1 MAKRLGASRI
11 HVRGDSKIVVGIV
24 NSLIYPRA
32 VKSSLFNDS
41 LFDLLSTF
49 DSVEFTHVPRN
60 RNKVADTL
68 ANEAITFD
76 QKPPEEEE

>member
-1 MAKRLGASRI
+1 MLG
-11 HVRGDSKIVVGIV
+11 GDSKIVVGIV

-49 DSVEFTHVPRN
+49 DSVEFTHVPRD
-60 RNKVADTL
+60 R
-68 ANEAITFD
+68 
-76 QKPPEEEE
+76 